1 MYVEHYD
8 TRANSTLN
16 IKLPIKSYSILVK
29 NFTNGD
35 IRITLNKIYDTDE
48 DNYILIPANYSQE
61 LTINK
66 RHELDYKINRIS
78 IHAESTQA
86 LGVEVQCLTF

>member
-35 IRITLNKIYDTDE
+35 IRISLNSGYDS
-48 DNYILIPANYSQE
+48 NNFILIPPYYSQE
-61 LTINK
+61 ITINK
-66 RHELDYKINRIS
+66 RHELEYKINKIAIYS
-78 IHAESTQA
+78 ECSQK

>member
-8 TRANSTLN
+8 TTTNNILN
-16 IKLPIKSYSILVK
+16 ITLPVKSYSILVK

-35 IRITLNKIYDTDE
+35 VRITLNGTYNE
-48 DNYILIPANYSQE
+48 NNYILIPANYCQE
-61 LTINK
+61 LYINK
-66 RHELDYKINRIS
+66 RRELEYKINKIS
-78 IHAESTQA
+78 IKPESSQA